1 MKHIFKGYYRLT
13 EQEFLEMWKNCL
25 FVVDTNVLLNLY
37 RYPKE
42 AKEDLIR
49 IFKTVSD
56 RIWLPFQ
63 VALEFQNNRLSV
75 IANQLKRFS
84 EVKKI
89 VSELQPSLITKL
101 DQLQLKKRHS
111 QINPDPFLHKL
122 GQLIE
127 NFLSELDE
135 LEKKHPDVYD
145 EDDVRREIDSIFHG
159 KVGSPPES
167 QKYLDEIYKDGKIR
181 FENKVPPGYLDDK
194 DKTGEAYYFSRLIIK
209 RAFGD
214 LLIWKE
220 IIEKA
225 KSTQDIKSIIFLTD
239 DEKDDWW
246 WAEESKGR
254 KIIGPRPELVEELCS
269 QTHVSSFYM
278 YSSLRFMEYAKK
290 YLKVE
295 VQDKSIEQVR
305 EVNSSI
311 NSKKALHEVAVSA
324 VKTWLKQQRGN
335 FTMFIDPKGNF
346 PDLIVEDIVLEIR
359 VGYEVKA
366 FESTEANS
374 SIRESLKTCIS
385 TGVNSFDKNI
395 LDQLKIVVVV
405 RSHTDVNKI
414 KKLVS
419 TLDSDTHKR
428 KISILVGTL
437 ANIESDEG
445 AFFEFASELNLPDVE
460 R

>member
-13 EQEFLEMWKNCL
+13 EQEILEMWANCL

-42 AKEDLIR
+42 AKEDLIK
-49 IFKTVSD
+49 IFKAVSN

-75 IANQLKRFS
+75 IADQLKKFS

-89 VSELQPSLITKL
+89 VSDLQTPLITKL

-122 GQLIE
+122 KLLIE
-127 NFLSELDE
+127 NFLGELDE
-135 LEKKHPDVYD
+135 LEKEQPDVYD
-145 EDDVRREIDSIFHG
+145 EDDVRREIDSIFQG
-159 KVGSPPES
+159 KVGLPPNS
-167 QKYLDEIYKDGKIR
+167 QKDLEEIYKEGKIR
-181 FENKVPPGYLDDK
+181 FENKIPPGYLDEK
-194 DKTGEAYYFSRLIIK
+194 DKTSEAYCFNGLIIK

-220 IIEKA
+220 IIKKVGSA
-225 KSTQDIKSIIFLTD
+225 QDIKSIIFLTD

-246 WAEESKGR
+246 WTEESKGR
-254 KIIGPRPELVEELCS
+254 KTIGPRPELVQELCS
-269 QTHVSSFYM
+269 QTQVSSFYM

-290 YLKVE
+290 YLKVA

-311 NSKKALHEVAVSA
+311 NSKKVLHEVAVSA

-335 FTMFIDPKGNF
+335 YTMFIDPKGNF

-359 VGYEVKA
+359 VGYEVKV
-366 FESTEANS
+366 FESTEASS
-374 SIRESLKTCIS
+374 SIKGSLKNCINQ
-385 TGVNSFDKNI
+385 GVYSFDNNA

-405 RSHTDVNKI
+405 RSYTDISKI

-419 TLDSDTHKR
+419 TLDRDTHKR
-428 KISILVGTL
+428 RISILVGTL
-437 ANIESDEG
+437 ANVESDEE

-460 R
+460 P

>member
-1 MKHIFKGYYRLT
+1 MKHIFKGYYRFT
-13 EQEFLEMWKNCL
+13 EQEILEMWKNCL

-49 IFKTVSD
+49 IFKAVSD

-75 IANQLKRFS
+75 IADQLKRFS

-89 VSELQPSLITKL
+89 VSDLQTPLITKL

-122 GQLIE
+122 GLLIE

-135 LEKKHPDVYD
+135 LEKEQPDVYD
-145 EDDVRREIDSIFHG
+145 EDDVRQEIDSIFQG
-159 KVGSPPES
+159 KVGSPPNS
-167 QKYLDEIYKDGKIR
+167 QKDLEEIYKEGKIR
-181 FENKVPPGYLDDK
+181 FENKVPPGYLDEK
-194 DKTGEAYYFSRLIIK
+194 DKTGEAYCFNGLIIK

-220 IIEKA
+220 IIKKVE
-225 KSTQDIKSIIFLTD
+225 STKDIKSIIFLTD

-246 WAEESKGR
+246 WTEESKGR
-254 KIIGPRPELVEELCS
+254 KIIGPRPELVQELCS

-278 YSSLRFMEYAKK
+278 YSSLRFMEYAKEH
-290 YLKVE
+290 LKVA

-335 FTMFIDPKGNF
+335 HTMFIDPKGNF

-359 VGYEVKA
+359 VGYEVKT
-366 FESTEANS
+366 FESTEASS
-374 SIRESLKTCIS
+374 SIKGSLKNCIS
-385 TGVNSFDKNI
+385 QGAYSFDNNA

-405 RSHTDVNKI
+405 RSYTDINKI

-419 TLDSDTHKR
+419 TLDHDTHKR
-428 KISILVGTL
+428 RISILVGTL
-437 ANIESDEG
+437 ANVESDEE

-460 R
+460 P